1 MTNSTREAKLEDCEL
16 KVTAL
21 CQLCLSD
28 IAFTPDLIFDYYG
41 NSNILVI
48 HKEQYK
54 KF

>member
-28 IAFTPDLIFDYYG
+28 IAFTPDLILTTMVTAT
-41 NSNILVI
+41 S
-48 HKEQYK
+48 
-54 KF
+54 